1 MTIKSVTRS
10 LRRNFGSTRKKTPK
24 DQPSSTTTTP
34 STPPKTNTPSSNS
47 SIVTPP
53 DGNQDTL
60 LNGIGPYRFHGPLG
74 SGKFSRVVLAR
85 HRDTDKQ
92 VAIKVH
98 VFYLFVLVFAHAI
111 PRSLTSKCTSIESC
125 HDWYERSI

>member
-24 DQPSSTTTTP
+24 DQPSASTTTTTP
-34 STPPKTNTPSSNS
+34 STSPPKANTPSSNS

-53 DGNQDTL
+53 NGNQDTL

-98 VFYLFVLVFAHAI
+98 LFY
-111 PRSLTSKCTSIESC
+111 PT
-125 HDWYERSI
+125 

>member
-24 DQPSSTTTTP
+24 DQPSASSPTTP
-34 STPPKTNTPSSNS
+34 SPQHPPPQGNNNNNTPSSNS

-85 HRDTDKQ
+85 HRDTGKQ
-92 VAIKVH
+92 VAIKVQ
-98 VFYLFVLVFAHAI
+98 
-111 PRSLTSKCTSIESC
+111 
-125 HDWYERSI
+125 

>member
-24 DQPSSTTTTP
+24 DQPSASSPTIP
-34 STPPKTNTPSSNS
+34 SPQHPPQGNNNNNTPSSNS

-85 HRDTDKQ
+85 HRDTGKQ
-92 VAIKVH
+92 VAIKVCSRGWMMSL
-98 VFYLFVLVFAHAI
+98 LFIL
-111 PRSLTSKCTSIESC
+111 CQ
-125 HDWYERSI
+125 